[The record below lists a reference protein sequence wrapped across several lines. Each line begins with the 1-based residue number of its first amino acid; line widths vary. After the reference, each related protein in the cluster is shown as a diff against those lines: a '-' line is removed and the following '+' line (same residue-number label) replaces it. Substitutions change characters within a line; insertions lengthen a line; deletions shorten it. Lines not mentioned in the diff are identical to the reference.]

1 MTLVPL
7 ASWLRKSSTFET
19 VRLKATTVKPW
30 SFMLRMRFW
39 PMTARPMSAMSALGS
54 IMFLTVQLET
64 RVVFQHRFQVGPSGL
79 VHFIESVEINS
90 DGVGRMFGEQG
101 VHGVAEFG
109 VLHRRRQIL
118 DDSFLVRDAKGVE

>member
-39 PMTARPMSAMSALGS
+39 PMTARPMTAISPLGS
-54 IMFLTVQLET
+54 IAFN
-64 RVVFQHRFQVGPSGL
+64 
-79 VHFIESVEINS
+79 SVS
-90 DGVGRMFGEQG
+90 TFRKS
-101 VHGVAEFG
+101 
-109 VLHRRRQIL
+109 R
-118 DDSFLVRDAKGVE
+118 DDSGQPLARQKKFRRSAALRSSLHAAKQDAAGIEVDGRPAVFGHEVRRPGQTELLR